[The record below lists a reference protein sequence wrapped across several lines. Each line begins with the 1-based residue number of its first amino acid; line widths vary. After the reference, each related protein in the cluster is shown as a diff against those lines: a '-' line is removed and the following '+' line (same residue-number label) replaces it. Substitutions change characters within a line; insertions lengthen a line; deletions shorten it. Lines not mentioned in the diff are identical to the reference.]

1 MAAGVWIALTTSAP
15 RDASRPL
22 TTTLAPWAAKAMAIA
37 RPMLLVAPVTS
48 AVFPCILSFTVW
60 TPIT

>member
-1 MAAGVWIALTTSAP
+1 MAAVVLDRLTTSAP

-22 TTTLAPWAAKAMAIA
+22 RTTLAPWAAKATAIA

-48 AVFPCILSFTVW
+48 AVFPCILSFTVC